1 MKTKEELIEEV
12 KEQISNVEGS
22 IQTLKYSRESV
33 EAKLDGKKDELQ
45 NFTVDPEDYEEEF
58 CDFLDEEE
66 IHIGSITFLPS
77 EVLKEMDPVAY
88 RYALQEWAENLD
100 IESLDEYVEIVE
112 RIEELEEELNEL
124 DEEISQL
131 EDEIIE
137 LEEKI
142 EEIKEEEESE

>member
-1 MKTKEELIEEV
+1 MITKEELIEEI